1 MLAECCVL
9 CKVTTTFFEL
19 AFCECHSLI
28 SAELPPT
35 VEVHDTAFDRCLTL
49 ELRQP
54 QVDYNIITY
63 DQRSHESARYLKVR
77 NDGLPIHKICH
88 DTNII
93 QD

>member
-54 QVDYNIITY
+54 QVDYITFTLEPAI
-63 DQRSHESARYLKVR
+63 QRSREKIRWLKVR
-77 NDGLPIHKICH
+77 NDGFS
-88 DTNII
+88 
-93 QD
+93 